1 MAVSADERVAADLR
15 RRAER
20 AKPGTRLP
28 SVRELSAEHRA
39 SPVTVQR
46 ALARVAA
53 EGIVV
58 AHPGRGT
65 FVAEPAPTP
74 SEPADYGWQAI
85 ALGGRGVDPGG
96 LDRVLAIPEEGTIS
110 LAGGFPEPSLLPAGL
125 LGAAG
130 ARAARKAS
138 SWSRLPLSGL
148 PDLREWFAREVG
160 TDVTA
165 SDVLVTSGGQSAL
178 SIVFRALGRPGD
190 PVLVESP
197 TYVGALAAARAAG
210 LQPVPVAVDPDGVR
224 VDYLEATLRR
234 TRARVV
240 VLQPTCANPHGAI
253 LSPERRK
260 RIHELA
266 AQFRTFV
273 VEDEYARDLVYQ
285 PPAPPPLFA
294 ADRDGHI
301 LYLRSLTKSTA
312 PGLRVAGLIAR
323 GGARERLQ
331 SAWVV
336 NDFFVSGLLQQ
347 TALEVVT
354 SPAWRRHL
362 RTLRRELELRRDALI
377 DGLAAHLPG
386 WRPFCRPSGGLAL
399 WVELPAGA
407 PDDETLVR
415 RAAAA
420 GVGLVPGTLW
430 FAAEAPGRFIRLS
443 YAGASVAELGEAAR
457 RLARVL

>member
-1 MAVSADERVAADLR
+1 MALSADERVAADLR

-20 AKPGTRLP
+20 ARPGTRLP
-28 SVRELSAEHRA
+28 SVRDLSAVHGA

-58 AHPGRGT
+58 AYPGRGT
-65 FVAEPAPTP
+65 FVAERR
-74 SEPADYGWQAI
+74 SEPREPVDYGWQSI
-85 ALGGRGVDPGG
+85 ALGGRGVDAGG

-110 LAGGFPEPSLLPAGL
+110 LAGGFPGSSLLPHGL
-125 LGAAG
+125 VAAAG
-130 ARAARKAS
+130 ARAARKPS
-138 SWSRLPLSGL
+138 SWSRLPLAGL
-148 PDLREWFAREVG
+148 ADLRAWFAREVG
-160 TDVTA
+160 NDV
-165 SDVLVTSGGQSAL
+165 SGDDVLVTSGGQSAL

-190 PVLVESP
+190 PVIVESP

-210 LQPVPVAVDPDGVR
+210 LEAVPVAVDPDGIN

-240 VLQPTCANPHGAI
+240 VLQPTCANPHGAV
-253 LSPERRK
+253 LSPERRE

-266 AQFRTFV
+266 ARFRTFV
-273 VEDEYARDLVYQ
+273 VEDEYARDLVYE
-285 PPAPPPLFA
+285 PPAPPPLVS
-294 ADRDGHI
+294 ADRNGHVV
-301 LYLRSLTKSTA
+301 YVRSLTKSTA

-323 GGARERLQ
+323 GPARDRLQ
-331 SAWVV
+331 SAWIV

-354 SPAWRRHL
+354 SPAWQRHL
-362 RTLRRELELRRDALI
+362 RTLRKELVLRRDALI
-377 DGLAAHLPG
+377 DALGRHLPG
-386 WRPFCRPSGGLAL
+386 WRPFCRPRGGLAL
-399 WVELPAGA
+399 WIELPAGT

-420 GVGLVPGTLW
+420 GVLVVPGSLW

-443 YAGASVAELGEAAR
+443 YAAATVPELDEAAR
-457 RLARVL
+457 RLARAL

>member
-1 MAVSADERVAADLR
+1 MALSADERVAADLR
-15 RRAER
+15 RRAGR

-28 SVRELSAEHRA
+28 SVRDLSAEHRA

-58 AHPGRGT
+58 AYPGKGT
-65 FVAEPAPTP
+65 FVADPPASRT
-74 SEPADYGWQAI
+74 EPADYGWQAI

-110 LAGGFPEPSLLPAGL
+110 LTGGFPEPSLLPGGL

-130 ARAARKAS
+130 ARAARKSS
-138 SWSRLPLSGL
+138 SWSRLPLAGL
-148 PDLREWFAREVG
+148 PDLRAWFAREVG

-165 SDVLVTSGGQSAL
+165 ADVLVTSGGQSAL

-190 PVLVESP
+190 PVIVESP

-240 VLQPTCANPHGAI
+240 VVQPTCANPHGAV
-253 LSPERRK
+253 LSAERRE

-266 AQFRTFV
+266 AQFRAFV
-273 VEDEYARDLVYQ
+273 VEDEYARDLVYETP
-285 PPAPPPLFA
+285 PPAPLIA
-294 ADRDGHI
+294 ADRDGHVI
-301 LYLRSLTKSTA
+301 YVRSLTKSTA

-323 GGARERLQ
+323 GAARERLQ
-331 SAWVV
+331 SAWIV

-354 SPAWRRHL
+354 SPAWQRHL
-362 RTLRRELELRRDALI
+362 RTLRRELVLRRDALI
-377 DGLAAHLPG
+377 EALAVQLPG
-386 WRPFCRPSGGLAL
+386 WRPFCTPRGGLAL
-399 WVELPAGA
+399 WVELPAGT

-415 RAAAA
+415 RAANA
-420 GVGLVPGTLW
+420 GVGLVPGSLW

-443 YAGASVAELGEAAR
+443 YAGASVPELGEAVR
-457 RLARVL
+457 RLARL

>member
-1 MAVSADERVAADLR
+1 VTVSADERVAADLR

-20 AKPGTRLP
+20 AKPGARLP

-53 EGIVV
+53 EGIVI
-58 AHPGRGT
+58 AYPGRGT
-65 FVAEPAPTP
+65 FVAEPAAATR
-74 SEPADYGWQAI
+74 EPADYGWQAI

-190 PVLVESP
+190 PVIVESP

-210 LQPVPVAVDPDGVR
+210 LQPVPVAVDPEGVR

-260 RIHELA
+260 RVHELA
-266 AQFRTFV
+266 AQFRAFV
-273 VEDEYARDLVYQ
+273 VEDEYARDLVYE

-336 NDFFVSGLLQQ
+336 NDFFVSGVLQQ

-377 DGLAAHLPG
+377 EGLATHLPG
-386 WRPFCRPSGGLAL
+386 WRPFCRPRGGLAL
-399 WVELPAGA
+399 WVELPADT

-415 RAAAA
+415 RAGAA

-457 RLARVL
+457 RLAGAL

>member
-1 MAVSADERVAADLR
+1 MALSADERVAADLR

-20 AKPGTRLP
+20 ARPGTRLP
-28 SVRELSAEHRA
+28 SVRDLSAVHGA

-58 AHPGRGT
+58 AYPGRGT
-65 FVAEPAPTP
+65 FVAERR
-74 SEPADYGWQAI
+74 SEPREPVDYGWQAI
-85 ALGGRGVDPGG
+85 ALGGRGVDAGG

-110 LAGGFPEPSLLPAGL
+110 LAGGFPGSSLLPHGL
-125 LGAAG
+125 VAAAG
-130 ARAARKAS
+130 ARAARKPS
-138 SWSRLPLSGL
+138 SWSRLPLAGL
-148 PDLREWFAREVG
+148 ADLRAWFAREVG
-160 TDVTA
+160 NDV
-165 SDVLVTSGGQSAL
+165 SEDDVLVTSGGQSAL

-190 PVLVESP
+190 PVIVESP

-210 LQPVPVAVDPDGVR
+210 LEAVPVAVDPDGIN

-240 VLQPTCANPHGAI
+240 VLQPTCANPHGAV
-253 LSPERRK
+253 LSPERRE

-266 AQFRTFV
+266 ARFRTFV
-273 VEDEYARDLVYQ
+273 VEDEYARDLVYE
-285 PPAPPPLFA
+285 PPAPPPLVS
-294 ADRDGHI
+294 ADRNGHVV
-301 LYLRSLTKSTA
+301 YVRSLTKSTA

-323 GGARERLQ
+323 GPARDRLQ
-331 SAWVV
+331 SAWIV

-354 SPAWRRHL
+354 SPAWQRHL
-362 RTLRRELELRRDALI
+362 RTLRKELVLRRDALI
-377 DGLAAHLPG
+377 DALGRHLPG
-386 WRPFCRPSGGLAL
+386 WRPFCRPRGGLAL
-399 WVELPAGA
+399 WIELPAGT

-420 GVGLVPGTLW
+420 GVLLVPGSLW

-443 YAGASVAELGEAAR
+443 YAAATVPELDEAAR
-457 RLARVL
+457 RLARAL

>member
-1 MAVSADERVAADLR
+1 MALTADERIAADLR

-28 SVRELSAEHRA
+28 SVRDLSTEHRA

-65 FVAEPAPTP
+65 FVAEQAA
-74 SEPADYGWQAI
+74 SSREPADYGWQAI
-85 ALGGRGVDPGG
+85 PLGGRGVDAGG
-96 LDRVLAIPEEGTIS
+96 LDRILAIPEEGVIS
-110 LAGGFPEPSLLPAGL
+110 LAGGFPEASLLPAGL

-130 ARAARKAS
+130 ARAARKSS
-138 SWSRLPLSGL
+138 SWSRLPLAGL
-148 PDLREWFAREVG
+148 EDLRAWFAREAG
-160 TDVTA
+160 ADVTA
-165 SDVLVTSGGQSAL
+165 ADVLVTSGGQSAL

-197 TYVGALAAARAAG
+197 TYVGALASARAAG
-210 LQPVPVAVDPDGVR
+210 LEPVPVAVDPDGIR

-234 TRARVV
+234 TRARVI
-240 VLQPTCANPHGAI
+240 VLQPTCANPHGAV
-253 LSPERRK
+253 LSAERRE
-260 RIHELA
+260 RVHELA
-266 AQFRTFV
+266 EQFRAFV
-273 VEDEYARDLVYQ
+273 VEDEYARDLFYD
-285 PPAPPPLFA
+285 PPPPPPLMSG
-294 ADRDGHI
+294 DRNGHV

-323 GGARERLQ
+323 GAARERLQ

-354 SPAWRRHL
+354 SPVWQRHL
-362 RTLRRELELRRDALI
+362 RGLRKELVLRRDALMAA
-377 DGLAAHLPG
+377 LVAHLPG
-386 WRPFCRPSGGLAL
+386 WRPFCKPRGGLAL
-399 WVELPAGA
+399 WVELPATT

-415 RAAAA
+415 QARAV
-420 GVGLVPGTLW
+420 GVGLVPGSLW

-443 YAGASVAELGEAAR
+443 YAGAGAAELDEAAR
-457 RLARVL
+457 RLADAL